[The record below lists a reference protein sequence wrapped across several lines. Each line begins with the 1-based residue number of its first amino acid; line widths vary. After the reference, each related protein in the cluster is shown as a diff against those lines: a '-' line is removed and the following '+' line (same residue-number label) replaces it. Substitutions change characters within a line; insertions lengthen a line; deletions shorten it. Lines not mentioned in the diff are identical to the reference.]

1 MPPKQKRTPIKRFLR
16 FISWSFLGLL
26 LMVFTVFACDFWV
39 KQGAK
44 SELHTKVSEV
54 PKHDV
59 ALVLGT
65 VARLSNGYRNLF
77 FEYRMNAA
85 AELYKNGKVKH
96 FILSGDNHSKGY
108 DEPSDMKAALMKRGV
123 PARAITLD
131 YAGFRTLDS
140 IVRAK
145 EIFGQDKLTIVSQP
159 FHNERALFIARAK
172 GIEAHAFNA
181 KSVSRRYGFK
191 IYVREYFARVKAVL
205 DVYVLGTKPKF
216 LGKKEPISV

>member
-1 MPPKQKRTPIKRFLR
+1 MSTKKPFLKRVRRVIRWTIIAIVAIPLVI
-16 FISWSFLGLL
+16 LG
-26 LMVFTVFACDFWV
+26 CNQWV
-39 KQGAK
+39 KQVAK
-44 SELHTKVSEV
+44 KQLYANIQEV

-65 VARLSNGYRNLF
+65 VARLSNGNRNLF

-85 AELYKNGKVKH
+85 AELYKKGKVKH
-96 FILSGDNHSKGY
+96 FILSGDNHRKGY
-108 DEPSDMKAALMKRGV
+108 DEPSDMKSALIKRGI

-145 EIFGQDKLTIVSQP
+145 EVFGQDKLTIISQP
-159 FHNERALFIARAK
+159 FHNERALFIAHAK
-172 GIEAHAFNA
+172 GIEAHAYNA
-181 KSVSRRYGFK
+181 KTVSRKYGLK

-205 DVYVLGTKPKF
+205 DVYILGTKPRF
-216 LGKKEPISV
+216 LGKKEPIKV

>member
-1 MPPKQKRTPIKRFLR
+1 MRKNKPQPLKKVVRKIFRWCLALVIAIPLI
-16 FISWSFLGLL
+16 ILG
-26 LMVFTVFACDFWV
+26 CNFWV
-39 KQGAK
+39 EQVAKKQ
-44 SELHTKVSEV
+44 LHTNIQEV

-85 AELYKNGKVKH
+85 AELYKKGKVKH
-96 FILSGDNHSKGY
+96 FILSGDNHSTGY
-108 DEPSDMKAALMKRGV
+108 DEPSDMKAALIKRGI

-145 EIFGQDKLTIVSQP
+145 EVFGQNKLIIVSQP
-159 FHNERALFIARAK
+159 FHNERALFIAHAK
-172 GIEAHAFNA
+172 GIEAHAYNA

-205 DVYVLGTKPKF
+205 DVYILGTKPKF
-216 LGKKEPISV
+216 LGKKEPIRI

>member
-1 MPPKQKRTPIKRFLR
+1 MSKKQQKTPIQRFMRLVKR
-16 FISWSFLGLL
+16 SFVGLL
-26 LMVFTVFACDFWV
+26 LLVLIVLGCDFWV
-39 KQGAK
+39 EKSTEKQVHTTV
-44 SELHTKVSEV
+44 SEL
-54 PKHDV
+54 PKQDV

-77 FEYRMNAA
+77 FEYRMNAT
-85 AELYKNGKVKH
+85 AELYKKGKVKH
-96 FILSGDNHSKGY
+96 FILSGDNHRKGY
-108 DEPSDMKAALMKRGV
+108 DEPSDMKAALIQRGV

-145 EIFGQDKLTIVSQP
+145 EVFGQEKLTIVSQP

-172 GIEAHAFNA
+172 GIEAHAYNA
-181 KSVSRRYGFK
+181 RSVSRRYGFK

-205 DVYVLGTKPKF
+205 DVYILQTKPKF
-216 LGKKEPISV
+216 LGKKEPIVL